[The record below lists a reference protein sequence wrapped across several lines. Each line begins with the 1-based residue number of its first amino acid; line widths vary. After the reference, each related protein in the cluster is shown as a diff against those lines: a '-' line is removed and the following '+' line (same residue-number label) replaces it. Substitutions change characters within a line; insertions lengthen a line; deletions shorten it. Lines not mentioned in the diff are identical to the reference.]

1 MPREIHPYAV
11 LLRPIITEKTTVLTG
26 SDKYVFEVDL
36 RANKNQ
42 IREAVQV
49 AFNVRVSEVNT
60 MVMKGKPKRF
70 GRNQGTDDRTAPT
83 PRPTPDREPRRSDN
97 PRPAAPPRPKEPE
110 VLPPGPPERGRLV
123 KKKRS

>member
-1 MPREIHPYAV
+1 MPKEIHPYAV

-42 IREAVQV
+42 IREAIQV
-49 AFNVRVSEVNT
+49 AFNVRVAEVNT

-70 GRNQGTDDRTAPT
+70 GRRVVN
-83 PRPTPDREPRRSDN
+83 RPDWKKAIVTL
-97 PRPAAPPRPKEPE
+97 
-110 VLPPGPPERGRLV
+110 VPGDKIELFEGI
-123 KKKRS
+123 

>member
-1 MPREIHPYAV
+1 MPKEIHPYAV

-26 SDKYVFEVDL
+26 ADKYVFEVDL

-49 AFNVRVSEVNT
+49 AFNVRVAEVNT

-70 GRNQGTDDRTAPT
+70 GRKVVN
-83 PRPTPDREPRRSDN
+83 RPDWKKAIVTL
-97 PRPAAPPRPKEPE
+97 
-110 VLPPGPPERGRLV
+110 VPGDKIELFEGI
-123 KKKRS
+123 

>member
-26 SDKYVFEVDL
+26 ADKYVFEVDL

-42 IREAVQV
+42 IKEAVQV
-49 AFNVRVSEVNT
+49 AFNVRVNEVNT

-70 GRNQGTDDRTAPT
+70 GRKITN
-83 PRPTPDREPRRSDN
+83 RPDWKKAIVTL
-97 PRPAAPPRPKEPE
+97 
-110 VLPPGPPERGRLV
+110 VPGDKIELFEGI
-123 KKKRS
+123 

>member
-1 MPREIHPYAV
+1 MPKEIHPYAV

-26 SDKYVFEVDL
+26 GGKYVFEVDL

-49 AFNVRVSEVNT
+49 AFNVRVFEVNT

-70 GRNQGTDDRTAPT
+70 GRKVTNRPDWKKAIVTLAPG
-83 PRPTPDREPRRSDN
+83 DKIELF
-97 PRPAAPPRPKEPE
+97 E
-110 VLPPGPPERGRLV
+110 GI
-123 KKKRS
+123 

>member
-1 MPREIHPYAV
+1 MPKEIHPYAV

-26 SDKYVFEVDL
+26 ADKYVFEVDL

-70 GRNQGTDDRTAPT
+70 GRKVTN
-83 PRPTPDREPRRSDN
+83 RPDWKKAIVTL
-97 PRPAAPPRPKEPE
+97 
-110 VLPPGPPERGRLV
+110 VPGDKIELFEGI
-123 KKKRS
+123 

>member
-1 MPREIHPYAV
+1 MPKEIHPYAV

-26 SDKYVFEVDL
+26 ADKYVFEVDL

-49 AFNVRVSEVNT
+49 AFNVRVQEVNT

-70 GRNQGTDDRTAPT
+70 GRKITN
-83 PRPTPDREPRRSDN
+83 RPDWKKAIVTL
-97 PRPAAPPRPKEPE
+97 
-110 VLPPGPPERGRLV
+110 VPGDKIELFEGI
-123 KKKRS
+123 